1 MDTVLAF
8 WVEGG
13 NGPLRHV
20 QFLPRLF
27 QILNVCVRSVDKKA
41 RTGVMTERKQSIPQ
55 SRGKCDEILF
65 PLSAFI

>member
-20 QFLPRLF
+20 QFLPGLF
-27 QILNVCVRSVDKKA
+27 QILNVCVRSVD
-41 RTGVMTERKQSIPQ
+41 TE
-55 SRGKCDEILF
+55 GKNWCYDR
-65 PLSAFI
+65 A